1 MMFNDAIDQVKA
13 SQQQDVTV
21 VKLGE
26 VTSLSSGR
34 PRVKFYGD
42 ASPSTKDFACIDG
55 YFPSVGDK
63 VAMLP
68 QANTY
73 IIIGKIINAAPVEK
87 YTTKEEFNAAK
98 DKLIDSSDDT
108 VTLSGNAL
116 IPKTNNQDDIGSS
129 SYKFKKIFADALVG
143 AKLQYQSGSTN
154 NIAWSSS
161 TDILPNN
168 NNTVNLGSSSK
179 QLNKLYT
186 KELYINGTNMS
197 SITVDK
203 LHTVYSG
210 SNRDLTLSANNNGMY
225 LVPNVNDWLVVGS
238 SNYKLKEIYFDYWNN
253 GSRTVR
259 FNANNNIVP
268 SVTNSVSLGTSSYQ
282 YKDIYG
288 QTIYSNGSPVSSDK
302 RKKKNIKPLDS
313 KYDEFFK
320 ALRPVSFEYKDV
332 PGKHTGFIAQE
343 VEDAA
348 MEAGLRG
355 NDVGVVLEPESN
367 RYYLAYTEIIAV
379 QTKVIQEL
387 MSKVDSL
394 EARLNKLEAERSK
407 T

>member
-13 SQQQDVTV
+13 SQQQDVVV

-63 VAMLP
+63 VALLP

-98 DKLIDSSDDT
+98 DKLIDSNDDT

-129 SYKFKKIFADALVG
+129 SYKFKNVYAVAIIG
-143 AKLQYQSGSTN
+143 AKSQYQSGSSN
-154 NIAWSSS
+154 NVAWSSG

-168 NNTVNLGSSSK
+168 NNSVNLGSSSK
-179 QLNKLYT
+179 QFNKLYT
-186 KELYINGTNMS
+186 KSLYLNGSELSDIS
-197 SITVDK
+197 VDR
-203 LHTVYSG
+203 LHVKYSG
-210 SNRDLTLSANNNGMY
+210 SDRDIVLTANNNGMY
-225 LVPNVNDWLVVGS
+225 LIPNVNDWLVVGS
-238 SNYKLKEIYFDYWNN
+238 SSYKIKEIYFDYWNN

-259 FNANNNIVP
+259 FTTNNNIVP
-268 SVTNSVSLGTSSYQ
+268 SVTNSVSLGSSSYQ
-282 YKDIYG
+282 YKGIYG
-288 QTIYSNGSPVSSDK
+288 QTIYSDGSPVSSDRRRK
-302 RKKKNIKPLDS
+302 RNVEPLDE

-320 ALRPVSFEYKDV
+320 ALRPVSFEYRDI

-343 VEDAA
+343 VDEAA
-348 MEAGLRG
+348 KEAGMSG
-355 NDVGVVLEPESN
+355 NDVGVVLEPESD
-367 RYYLAYTEIIAV
+367 RYYLSYTEIIAV
-379 QTKVIQEL
+379 QTKVIQDL
-387 MSKVDSL
+387 MAKVDSL
-394 EARLNKLEAERSK
+394 ETRINKLEAERRR